1 MKNMKRRT
9 FLKSAAALSAFS
21 GVNIARA
28 GGSSPSNQPI
38 IIDLFMRGGM
48 DGLNVIPPISG
59 PNRGFY
65 EQLRPNIQV
74 PLTGNNS
81 VLDVGEAMGFHQA
94 AYGLRDMYVAG
105 DLAIIHGTG
114 LPEENTTRS
123 HFDAMK
129 LRELGT
135 PSSLSTTS
143 GWLTRHL
150 ESTPH
155 ITGSEIIPVLVS
167 NDSNPISLQAYYNA
181 LTVDQVG
188 GYHPNSGQ
196 FGEKHAEIIG
206 NMYAGNSAL
215 DLSVSGAMETLAII
229 DALDLDN
236 YTPAGGADYPDNSFG
251 DQLMLIAQLIKED
264 LDVNVATAD
273 YGGWDT
279 HNGQGDGGGGS
290 FYGRVETMSE
300 AVRALWTDLKASGL
314 GNQVTIV
321 IHSEFGRRARQ
332 NGQSGS
338 GTDHGSGNV
347 MFLIGG
353 KINGGQSYGEFVGLS
368 NEQLYGGEDIAP
380 VVDFRQVYG
389 TIVQEILGNTDLNY
403 VFPGYQNHVSMDFA
417 AHEVIFK
424 SGFE

>member
-1 MKNMKRRT
+1 MKKMKRRA
-9 FLKSAAALSAFS
+9 FLQSAAALGAFS
-21 GVNIARA
+21 TVNFARA
-28 GGSSPSNQPI
+28 GGTSPGSQPI

-59 PNRGFY
+59 PNRTFY

-74 PLTGNNS
+74 PLTGSNA
-81 VLDVGEAMGFHQA
+81 VLDVGEALGFHPA
-94 AYGLRDMYVAG
+94 ASGLRDMYVDG

-114 LPEENTTRS
+114 LPQENVTRS

-135 PSSLSTTS
+135 PASLSTTS

-155 ITGSEIIPVLVS
+155 ITGTEIIPVLVS

-188 GYHPNSGQ
+188 GYHPNSGSLA
-196 FGEKHAEIIG
+196 EKHAEAIG
-206 NMYAGNSAL
+206 NMYQGNSAL
-215 DLSVSGAMETLAII
+215 DLSVTGAMDTLAII
-229 DALDLDN
+229 DALDLDDYN
-236 YTPAGGADYPDNSFG
+236 PAGGAVYPDSSFG

-264 LDVNVATAD
+264 LDINVATAD
-273 YGGWDT
+273 LSGWDT
-279 HNGQGDGGGGS
+279 HNGQGDGGGGN
-290 FYGRVETMSE
+290 FYGRVQNMSD
-300 AVRALWTDLKASGL
+300 AVKALWQDLNASGL

-321 IHSEFGRRARQ
+321 VHSEFGRRARQ

-347 MFLIGG
+347 MFVIGG

-368 NEQLYGGEDIAP
+368 NEQLFGGEDIAP

-389 TIVQEILGNTDLNY
+389 TIVQEILGNSNLNH
-403 VFPGYQNHVSMDFA
+403 VFPGYQNHVSMDFTSSDI
-417 AHEVIFK
+417 IFK
-424 SGFE
+424 AGFE